1 MVGKSQSGKLFLHC
15 QKIIKKVLERFE
27 KDTHL
32 SVGALPIDK
41 TILKRQGVTRSDGNF
56 YLFRNFDT
64 KKCRVALA
72 NIYT

>member
-1 MVGKSQSGKLFLHC
+1 M
-15 QKIIKKVLERFE
+15 ERFE
-27 KDTHL
+27 KDTQL

-72 NIYT
+72 NFSIVRNTLNFLSVGK